1 MEILADLGDVS
12 LARATR
18 DHVGTIERLLA
29 DDPTSPRHVATN
41 TLISDDLLGVGPAD
55 ADLEA
60 VFEQIVADPN
70 QELIVVLD
78 EGDRVIGTLQL
89 TFVRTLARGGVARA
103 VVSGARIRAGHDS
116 LGIAKRMFAW
126 AIDHAR
132 SRGARVLIVMS
143 EKNRAHIHGFYTTMG
158 FRPSHDGLTLPL

>member
-1 MEILADLGDVS
+1 M
-12 LARATR
+12 
-18 DHVGTIERLLA
+18 
-29 DDPTSPRHVATN
+29 
-41 TLISDDLLGVGPAD
+41 
-55 ADLEA
+55 
-60 VFEQIVADPN
+60 
-70 QELIVVLD
+70 
-78 EGDRVIGTLQL
+78 
-89 TFVRTLARGGVARA
+89 ARA

>member
-70 QELIVVLD
+70 QALIVVLD
-78 EGDRVIGTLQL
+78 EGDRVIGTL
-89 TFVRTLARGGVARA
+89 
-103 VVSGARIRAGHDS
+103 
-116 LGIAKRMFAW
+116 
-126 AIDHAR
+126 
-132 SRGARVLIVMS
+132 
-143 EKNRAHIHGFYTTMG
+143 
-158 FRPSHDGLTLPL
+158 